1 MLILNFFSFSV
12 FRLNHF
18 LLSKKGIRNFLWN
31 PRWRLDWTQWL
42 FLGLS
47 PQPQHLSP
55 QLQWLCSPLQWTG
68 RERMVWLWCQ
78 GFLTCLVM
86 KLFALLT
93 AFVSMTTPGGALDA
107 TATWA
112 KVVRAAQKV
121 GAWGSGWA
129 TWGGLTLQE
138 AREQYCSPHKV
149 PSCPFPKIS
158 PFFHVLVIKLAS

>member
-1 MLILNFFSFSV
+1 MFHVDPELLFLSV

-18 LLSKKGIRNFLWN
+18 LLSKKGIRNFSWN
-31 PRWRLDWTQWL
+31 PRWHLDRTRWL

-55 QLQWLCSPLQWTG
+55 QLQWLPSPRQWTG
-68 RERMVWLWCQ
+68 KERMVWLWCQ

-86 KLFALLT
+86 RLFALLT

-121 GAWGSGWA
+121 GAWGSGWGH
-129 TWGGLTLQE
+129 GGDPAGSQRAILQST
-138 AREQYCSPHKV
+138 RGSFL
-149 PSCPFPKIS
+149 SFS
-158 PFFHVLVIKLAS
+158 